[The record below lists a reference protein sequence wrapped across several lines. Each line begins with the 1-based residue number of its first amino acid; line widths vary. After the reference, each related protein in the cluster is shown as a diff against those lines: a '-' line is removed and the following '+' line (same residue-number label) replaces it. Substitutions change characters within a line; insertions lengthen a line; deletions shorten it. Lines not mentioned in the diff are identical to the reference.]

1 MKNASP
7 EERQAEVK
15 RAKESVKNWNRYHRN
30 WDYMEL
36 CSLIPDQVSRWNM
49 IRNLREK
56 SFFVAGAPSD
66 QDNEVAT
73 SRERAAAMAIRPM
86 EVTVTSKSKSTG
98 ASDSSDSDGGS
109 SGDSTWQ
116 DPSAPQ
122 GRGVRIN
129 MQRLGL
135 YDKFPAETPVLQQFK
150 TYLSSEL
157 DVPNCQQEVDNVS
170 RMLRYMQP
178 TGKDVDMGFLVKT
191 TETRDFI
198 QALWNADLKPA
209 TILNYIKHM
218 IRFVSFLH
226 IREFGNKDFKYD
238 CAGYIQ
244 FLSTIK
250 KSVAE
255 SHSRTVCST
264 RNNCYIQ
271 GQKTLSDCQAILRMS
286 KEDMLGLFARYKEGQ
301 IVAADENT
309 LFRYYCEA
317 ILVFEHFQKPGVVEG
332 ITVSEWL
339 DKKHVNGRVCFGI
352 SEHKTQL
359 LTVAMNAEDAAMLD
373 AYFEHV
379 RPSCLKEDVDDKG
392 KFFISSTG
400 RPISSVSNDLSR
412 FHFHYKLPNV
422 TSQEIRRVLETSVST
437 MFTEEQKRQVAR
449 YMARSNQVANE
460 HYRMK
465 TLENA
470 VTAAN
475 LLAAIG
481 GDRSV
486 TGITIQRLVTYIWAC
501 CQSEQKTFSQFIEV
515 FPVSLNGQPPA
526 KAARVEA
533 GFPQDRSF
541 YDKWRAAQFSL
552 RESHLLSQCYRRQP
566 TLNKVARM
574 LEMEG
579 WTANHPSAEQ
589 ILAKWQ
595 PPKKTDVE
603 TDTDLMNRIE
613 RQKWSGLVIKK
624 FDDKQ
629 GEEGEAIL
637 KATPQD
643 TMVYLFFFMADG
655 KRLCINAQPSRCK
668 CHPSLETVG
677 RKLNHSR
684 KNPNVKPLH
693 CKMQFSSGVKDTLLL
708 VAAKNIAVGDKLKFD
723 FGVNRKS
730 FRGEGLDLE
739 WLDE

>member
-1 MKNASP
+1 MDSRINTKKDRRIVHCLLCHKAQDCLPTHLLRNCMKNASP

-122 GRGVRIN
+122 GSGVRIN

-198 QALWNADLKPA
+198 QALRNADLKPA

-271 GQKTLSDCQAILRMS
+271 GQKTLSDCRAILRMS

-317 ILVFEHFQKPGVVEG
+317 ILVFGHFQKPGVVEG

-449 YMARSNQVANE
+449 YW
-460 HYRMK
+460 
-465 TLENA
+465 
-470 VTAAN
+470 
-475 LLAAIG
+475 
-481 GDRSV
+481 
-486 TGITIQRLVTYIWAC
+486 LVPI
-501 CQSEQKTFSQFIEV
+501 
-515 FPVSLNGQPPA
+515 
-526 KAARVEA
+526 
-533 GFPQDRSF
+533 
-541 YDKWRAAQFSL
+541 
-552 RESHLLSQCYRRQP
+552 
-566 TLNKVARM
+566 
-574 LEMEG
+574 
-579 WTANHPSAEQ
+579 
-589 ILAKWQ
+589 KWQ
-595 PPKKTDVE
+595 MST
-603 TDTDLMNRIE
+603 T
-613 RQKWSGLVIKK
+613 G
-624 FDDKQ
+624 
-629 GEEGEAIL
+629 
-637 KATPQD
+637 
-643 TMVYLFFFMADG
+643 
-655 KRLCINAQPSRCK
+655 
-668 CHPSLETVG
+668 
-677 RKLNHSR
+677 
-684 KNPNVKPLH
+684 
-693 CKMQFSSGVKDTLLL
+693 
-708 VAAKNIAVGDKLKFD
+708 
-723 FGVNRKS
+723 
-730 FRGEGLDLE
+730 
-739 WLDE
+739 